1 MQITLTIVPTRH
13 QHAAEAWLV
22 TGTTPQEWL
31 AVIRQ
36 WGIPL
41 ECVVLRPIS
50 STGALVTWDRSSKEN
65 DKHIGIMGI
74 MGIMSQSVPM
84 NPILPINPSESF
96 PVPVSPPIPYRVLQS
111 RLFLPANADLFPAI
125 SDSELAALLPI
136 ESSAELVWH
145 PTLGLVR
152 FDAAD
157 RLRVVDLLQ
166 FPLRTDSHWGR
177 AVSGTAFRSRLIS
190 VEPRVSPTVV
200 EMMQI
205 AGREIGNNS
214 IHELPPTP
222 EEGLRGKIDQWTKP
236 LRNAW
241 KNLTKRT
248 PSPPQNPEQ
257 KITAPKSGASGGMLL
272 SALGG
277 LLAPVAIMGELLS
290 RMIPKSII
298 DQAARLREID
308 RLMNLLKED
317 PDAGLKFALPMGGQ
331 AAPRG
336 IGPATNEL
344 VGRNVEFGL
353 GNLFTSRPVDPWD
366 IPPSQQAQLVQM
378 YRNLAEREI
387 RLGRHRRAAYIYAEL
402 LGDIQAAANA
412 LENGR
417 HYREAAALYRERLNR
432 RADAARCLE
441 RGGLL
446 DEAAEQYVQ
455 LKMYDQAAD
464 LYHRLERPDEAEH
477 LIRLW
482 ASELKLQGNYLRAS
496 EILHQKLQDID
507 GALMLLNEGCSTDLS
522 SAEACHREYF
532 ALLGQHGRHQAAGRR
547 IAAFRQ
553 QTLAKS
559 RAVVMARVLSSV
571 ATRYEDASVRAS
583 AFDVTQ
589 ALVSRTLPVT
599 SPAEAAAL
607 LGSLRSLVPEDR
619 LLTRDCDRFVRMKEA
634 EISKPRQKRQASGL
648 EIVQEFELA
657 KKSVQWTTAVATGDA
672 LFAAGIDDV
681 GDVTLQRVPWT
692 HVDFQVISATW
703 LKTRQPSRRIMLD
716 VLEFSRKILIHP
728 AGDSGLAPVDW
739 KIIRADPANTH
750 QENVGSP
757 TWASESTLAFTRAAG
772 RSVIWCVR
780 ASDFGKVELIAYSPE
795 GDRLSSITTPF
806 EFGAEDTDIHE
817 FPVSIA
823 TKGWHTRIASGQFI
837 FRPPLIDA
845 SPWDA
850 IENVTRLDENINSLH
865 WSPDGLDCLVALT
878 QSGGVMICEPI
889 QHNQPTPFAEEMVSP
904 VGTFL
909 PTGIFAIADERACRA
924 FTFEK
929 GIVKQLRESPLPSPA
944 IAVTRTS
951 KLGEFAV
958 LCKDGV
964 VRIFEIRP

>member
-1 MQITLTIVPTRH
+1 MKITLTIVPT
-13 QHAAEAWLV
+13 QKQYAAEAWLV

-41 ECVVLRPIS
+41 ECIILRPIG
-50 STGALVTWDRSSKEN
+50 TNMALVTWDRPAIKN
-65 DKHIGIMGI
+65 DNHRGMTESRGAMSPSIPMNSILPLNHIG
-74 MGIMSQSVPM
+74 P
-84 NPILPINPSESF
+84 F
-96 PVPVSPPIPYRVLQS
+96 PFPGSPPIPYRLLQS
-111 RLFLPANADLFPAI
+111 RLFLPANAELFPAI
-125 SDSELAALLPI
+125 SDSELAELLPI
-136 ESSAELVWH
+136 ESTADLVWH

-152 FDAAD
+152 CEAAD
-157 RLRVVDLLQ
+157 RRRVVDLLQ
-166 FPLRTDSHWGR
+166 FPLKSETRWGR
-177 AVSGTAFRSRLIS
+177 AIPGTAFRSRLIS

-205 AGREIGNNS
+205 AGREIGNS
-214 IHELPPTP
+214 SLDELPPAP
-222 EEGLRGKIDQWTKP
+222 DEGLRGTIHEWTKP

-241 KNLTKRT
+241 KNLTKRNL
-248 PSPPQNPEQ
+248 PPPTNPEQ
-257 KITAPKSGASGGMLL
+257 KKLAEKPGASGGMLL

-277 LLAPVAIMGELLS
+277 LLAPIAVVGDFLGKL
-290 RMIPKSII
+290 IPKPIA
-298 DQAARLREID
+298 DQAARMREID

-336 IGPATNEL
+336 IAPATNQL

-353 GNLFTSRPVDPWD
+353 GNLLASRPVDPWD
-366 IPPSQQAQLVQM
+366 IPPMQQVQLTQM

-402 LGDIQAAANA
+402 LGDIQSAAIS

-417 HYREAAALYRERLNR
+417 HYREAAELYRERLKR
-432 RADAARCLE
+432 PADAARCLE

-446 DEAAEQYVQ
+446 DEAAQQYVL
-455 LKMYDQAAD
+455 LKMYEQAAD
-464 LYHRLERPDEAEH
+464 LYRRLERPDEAEH

-482 ASELKLQGNYLRAS
+482 ASELKQQGNYLRAS

-507 GALMLLNEGCSTDLS
+507 GALTMLDEGCSTDLS

-532 ALLGQHGRHQAAGRR
+532 GLLGQHGRHEAAGQRV
-547 IAAFRQ
+547 AAFRQ
-553 QTLAKS
+553 QALAKS
-559 RAVVMARVLSSV
+559 RAVVLARVLSSV

-599 SPAEAAAL
+599 SPAEAASL
-607 LGSLRSLVPEDR
+607 LGSLRTLVPEDR

-634 EISKPRQKRQASGL
+634 ELSKPRQKRKAAGL
-648 EIVQEFELA
+648 ELVQEFELA
-657 KKSVQWTTAVATGDA
+657 KKSVQWTTAVATGEA
-672 LFAAGIDDV
+672 LLVAGVNEDRDI
-681 GDVTLQRVPWT
+681 TLQRVPWT

-703 LKTRQPSRRIMLD
+703 PMMRQPVRRIMLD
-716 VLEFSRKILIHP
+716 VLEFSRKIFIHP
-728 AGDSGLAPVDW
+728 AGDSGLAPIDW
-739 KIIRADPANTH
+739 KIVRADPANTH

-757 TWASESTLAFTRAAG
+757 TWANESTLAFARAAG
-772 RSVIWCVR
+772 RSVTWCVTVTGFR
-780 ASDFGKVELIAYSPE
+780 KIELIAYSPE

-806 EFGAEDTDIHE
+806 EFGADTSDVHE

-823 TKGWHTRIASGQFI
+823 AKGWHTRIASGQFI

-845 SPWDA
+845 SPWGA
-850 IENVTRLDENINSLH
+850 IENVTRLDEIINSLH
-865 WSPDGLDCLVALT
+865 WSPEGFDCLVALT
-878 QSGGVMICEPI
+878 QSGGVMITEPV
-889 QHNQPTPFAEEMVSP
+889 QHHQLTPFAEEMVSP
-904 VGTFL
+904 LGTFL
-909 PTGIFAIADERACRA
+909 PTGIFAIADDRTCRA

-929 GIVKQLRESPLPSPA
+929 GITRQLGESPLPSPA

-964 VRIFEIRP
+964 VRIFGIRL

>member
-1 MQITLTIVPTRH
+1 MTMQITLTIVPTLH

-41 ECVVLRPIS
+41 ECAVLRPIS
-50 STGALVTWDRSSKEN
+50 STGALVTWDRPANKN
-65 DKHIGIMGI
+65 DKHIGM
-74 MGIMSQSVPM
+74 MGIMSQSVP
-84 NPILPINPSESF
+84 ILPINLIGSF

-111 RLFLPANADLFPAI
+111 RLFLPANAELFPAI

-152 FDAAD
+152 CDAAD
-157 RLRVVDLLQ
+157 LRRVVDLLQ
-166 FPLRTDSHWGR
+166 FPLRIDSRWGR
-177 AVSGTAFRSRLIS
+177 AVPGTAFRSRLIS

-205 AGREIGNNS
+205 AGREIGNS
-214 IHELPPTP
+214 SVDELPPTP

-248 PSPPQNPEQ
+248 QSPPQNPEQ
-257 KITAPKSGASGGMLL
+257 KATDAKSGASGGMLL

-298 DQAARLREID
+298 DQAARMREID

-336 IGPATNEL
+336 IAPATNQL
-344 VGRNVEFGL
+344 VGRNVDFGL
-353 GNLFTSRPVDPWD
+353 GNLFASRPVDPWD
-366 IPPSQQAQLVQM
+366 IPPTQQAQLVQM

-432 RADAARCLE
+432 PADAARCLE

-455 LKMYDQAAD
+455 LKMYEQAAD
-464 LYHRLERPDEAEH
+464 LYRRLERPDQAEH

-482 ASELKLQGNYLRAS
+482 AAELKRQGNFLRAS
-496 EILHQKLQDID
+496 EILHQKLQDVD
-507 GALMLLNEGCSTDLS
+507 GALMMLNEGCSTDLS
-522 SAEACHREYF
+522 SAEACHRQYF
-532 ALLGQHGRHQAAGRR
+532 ALLGQHGRHEAAGQR

-553 QTLAKS
+553 HALGKS
-559 RAVVMARVLSSV
+559 RAVMLARVLSSV
-571 ATRYEDASVRAS
+571 ATRYEDASVRGS
-583 AFDVTQ
+583 AFDLTQ
-589 ALVSRTLPVT
+589 VLVSRTLPVT
-599 SPAEAAAL
+599 SPAEATAL

-634 EISKPRQKRQASGL
+634 ELSRPRQKRPPSGL
-648 EIVQEFELA
+648 ELVREFELA
-657 KKSVQWTTAVATGDA
+657 KKSVQWTTAVATGEA
-672 LFAAGIDDV
+672 LLAAGINED
-681 GDVTLQRVPWT
+681 GDITLQRVPWT

-703 LKTRQPSRRIMLD
+703 PMMNRPVRRIMLD

-739 KIIRADPANTH
+739 KIIRADPASTH

-757 TWASESTLAFTRAAG
+757 TWANESTLAFARAAG
-772 RSVIWCVR
+772 RSVTWCVS
-780 ASDFGKVELIAYSPE
+780 ASSYGKVELIAYSPE

-806 EFGAEDTDIHE
+806 EFGADNSDIHE

-845 SPWDA
+845 SPWDV
-850 IENVTRLDENINSLH
+850 IENVTRLDEIINSLH
-865 WSPDGLDCLVALT
+865 WSPDGFDCLVALT

-889 QHNQPTPFAEEMVSP
+889 QHHQPTPFAEEMVAP

-909 PTGIFAIADERACRA
+909 PTGIFAIADKRACRA

-958 LCKDGV
+958 LCKDGL
-964 VRIFEIRP
+964 VRIFGIRT